1 MPPTRLSRATRGAVG
16 STSSDRAPADADLV
30 IVGGGPQA
38 LRALADL
45 DGELS
50 ASAPHPDRA
59 PLTVCVLDPASP
71 GPGAVWDPAQ
81 GAHLRMNVDAG
92 IVDLTCP
99 SVPLTFVE
107 WLAANGALRDPT
119 LDRFPPRA
127 TAGRYLAWAW
137 ERLRESPRMALES
150 RRVRVRDVVRDGDRW
165 TCETVTPEG
174 RPGGSVAA
182 PRVLLATGHAGGVG
196 MDHVLLADPDRGPA
210 PGDDVVVRGAAL
222 TAFDVVMD
230 LTAARGGAWIE
241 DAARPSGRRYLPGG
255 REPASVTLVARSGE
269 PMLPKP
275 VAVPA
280 ALTRDVREQTRRWGA
295 NATPD
300 DAWWGVLADAAVA
313 AARATGVR
321 LGHADLWGVLDA
333 TTGAGAA
340 GGRAGEGAADPGAR
354 WERDVRRAEGDV
366 DADPA
371 WWWGRAWSAGY
382 QDVVRSLERAPRDA
396 VTWPRW
402 RARAARLERW
412 AFGPPLETHRRLLA
426 LREAGLLGIVAGSPV
441 AAPGAIILDAYTRG
455 PGVLSAPRASDT
467 PDAAL
472 PWPPWEGLLRRG
484 DVTVRA
490 GERGVFTA
498 PDGACVGADGRQT
511 RGLYA
516 LGRPTEDV
524 VIGHDSLQR
533 ALHGDARRWAASI
546 AREWDERAWGEA
558 RRERS
563 YG

>member
-1 MPPTRLSRATRGAVG
+1 MPPTRLSRATRAAVG
-16 STSSDRAPADADLV
+16 SASSDRAPADADLV

-45 DGELS
+45 DDELA
-50 ASAPHPDRA
+50 ASTPDATRV
-59 PLTVCVLDPASP
+59 PPQVCVLDPAAP

-81 GAHLRMNVDAG
+81 GVHLRMNVDAG

-107 WLAANGALRDPT
+107 WLAANGALRDST
-119 LDRFPPRA
+119 LDRYPPRA

-150 RRVRVRDVVRDGDRW
+150 RRVRVTDVMREGDRW
-165 TCETVTPEG
+165 TCETVTPDG
-174 RPGGSVAA
+174 RPGGPVTA
-182 PRVLLATGHAGGVG
+182 PHVLLATGHAGGVG
-196 MDHVLLADPDRGPA
+196 MDHALLADPGRGPA
-210 PGDDVVVRGAAL
+210 RGADVVVRGAAL

-280 ALTRDVREQTRRWGA
+280 TLTRAVGEQTGRWGA
-295 NATPD
+295 SATPD
-300 DAWWGVLADAAVA
+300 DAWWRVLADAAVA
-313 AARATGVR
+313 AARAAGVR
-321 LGHADLWGVLDA
+321 LEHADLWGVLDA
-333 TTGAGAA
+333 TTG
-340 GGRAGEGAADPGAR
+340 EGVADPGAR

-382 QDVVRSLERAPRDA
+382 PDVVRSLERAPRDA
-396 VTWPRW
+396 DTWPRW

-426 LREAGLLGIVAGSPV
+426 LREAGLLGIVAGSLG
-441 AAPGAIILDAYTRG
+441 AAPGAVTLDAFTRG
-455 PGVLSAPRASDT
+455 PGVLSAPRT
-467 PDAAL
+467 WDAPGVEAL

-484 DVTVRA
+484 DVMVRA

-511 RGLYA
+511 PGLYA

-533 ALHGDARRWAASI
+533 ALHGDARRWASRI
-546 AREWDERAWGEA
+546 AREWGERAWGET

>member
-1 MPPTRLSRATRGAVG
+1 MGNA
-16 STSSDRAPADADLV
+16 SSDRAPADADLV
-30 IVGGGPQA
+30 MVGAGPQA

-45 DGELS
+45 DHELAQS
-50 ASAPHPDRA
+50 SPDATRV
-59 PLTVCVLDPASP
+59 PPRVCVLDPATP

-81 GAHLRMNVDAG
+81 GVHLRMNVDAG

-119 LDRFPPRA
+119 LDRYPPRA

-137 ERLRESPRMALES
+137 ERLRESPRMALAS
-150 RRVRVRDVVRDGDRW
+150 RRVRVTDVVRDGDRW
-165 TCETVTPEG
+165 SCETVTPEG
-174 RPGGSVAA
+174 PPDVPVTA

-196 MDHVLLADPDRGPA
+196 MDHARLADPDRGPA
-210 PGDDVVVRGAAL
+210 PGADVVVRGAAL

-275 VAVPA
+275 AAVAATLARAVI
-280 ALTRDVREQTRRWGA
+280 EQTRRWGA
-295 NATPD
+295 SATPD

-313 AARATGVR
+313 AARAAGVR
-321 LGHADLWGVLDA
+321 LEHAALWDVLDA
-333 TTGAGAA
+333 TTGAVAA
-340 GGRAGEGAADPGAR
+340 DGRAREGAADPGER

-396 VTWPRW
+396 DTWPRW

-426 LREAGLLGIVAGSPV
+426 LREAGLLGIVPALALIP
-441 AAPGAIILDAYTRG
+441 PGAVTLDAFTRG
-455 PGVLSAPRASDT
+455 PGVLSAPR
-467 PDAAL
+467 PWDAGAEGPM
-472 PWPPWEGLLRRG
+472 PWAPWEGLLRRG

-511 RGLYA
+511 PGLYA

-533 ALHGDARRWAASI
+533 ALHGDTRRWAARI
-546 AREWDERAWGEA
+546 AREWDERAWSET